1 MRRRRE
7 KRWGR
12 KPTMIAAALVIGA
25 AIPWSAG
32 LVRFASAIPDTVADP
47 VSHTDAI
54 VVLTGGSERVA
65 TGLQLLAENKA
76 ERMFVSGVH
85 PAVDVAKLIRLAGR
99 PLTDLDRR
107 VEAGHGALDT
117 GGNAAETA
125 AWMREH
131 GYRSLRLVTGNY
143 HMPRSLFEFR
153 IALPAVEVIPHPVFP
168 YSVQGRTWWLRP
180 GTAALIIGEYNKYLL
195 ASLEHWAGYRLFAE
209 RSPRG
214 LG

>member
-1 MRRRRE
+1 
-7 KRWGR
+7 
-12 KPTMIAAALVIGA
+12 
-25 AIPWSAG
+25 
-32 LVRFASAIPDTVADP
+32 
-47 VSHTDAI
+47 
-54 VVLTGGSERVA
+54 
-65 TGLQLLAENKA
+65 
-76 ERMFVSGVH
+76 MFVSGVH

-153 IALPAVEVIPHPVFP
+153 IALPSVEVIPHPVFP
-168 YSVQGRTWWLRP
+168 YSVQRSTWWLRP

-195 ASLEHWAGYRLFAE
+195 ASLGHWAGYRLCRRLAARRRMIWA
-209 RSPRG
+209 RSVCSRLPPSGRASWLCFICRFCSHDAG
-214 LG
+214 

>member
-7 KRWGR
+7 KSWAL
-12 KPTMIAAALVIGA
+12 KPTMIAAGLVIGA
-25 AIPWSAG
+25 AVPWSAG

-99 PLTDLDRR
+99 PLTDFDRR

-125 AWMREH
+125 AWMRQR

-168 YSVQGRTWWLRP
+168 YNVQRRTWWLRP

-214 LG
+214 IG